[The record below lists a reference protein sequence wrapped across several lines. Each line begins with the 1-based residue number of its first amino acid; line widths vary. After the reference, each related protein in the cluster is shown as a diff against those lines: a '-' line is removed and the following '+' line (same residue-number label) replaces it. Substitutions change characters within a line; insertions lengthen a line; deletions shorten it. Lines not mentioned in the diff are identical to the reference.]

1 MDQFSTNQ
9 LRNIVLLSHSGA
21 GKTSLAESVLLAT
34 HTVNRLGKVEDGT
47 TVSDYEPEEQRRQTS
62 LQTSVLSTVWK
73 QTKLNI
79 LDTPG
84 YAEFLGECISALRVA
99 DAAILVVSAPAG
111 VEVGTEQMWRR
122 LQAQNVPT
130 IVFINKMDRENAD
143 FNAALTQVRNRLG
156 SQCVAL
162 NLPIGAEA
170 NFQGVAN
177 LLDGQV
183 PDDLKAAA
191 EQAREQLM
199 EAVAETDDELTEK
212 YLEEGELAPEQLME
226 GLRKAIRS
234 GQVVPVLAGSA
245 TASLGV
251 EELLDVAVT
260 YLPSPDQAPAT
271 TASKGGESVELTAAS
286 DGPLAA
292 FVFKTAA
299 DPFVGKLSYFRVY
312 SGTFKPGEAWN
323 VTKNSAER
331 VAQVFVQV
339 GKTQEHVP
347 QLAAGDI
354 GSVAKL
360 AATTTGNTLGAKAAP
375 LSLSPASFPNP
386 IYSVAIAPKSEAD
399 NDKMSSALN
408 RITEEDPSLHVG
420 RDSATGEFVLSGLGS
435 THVDVTAERIHRK
448 FGVELVVSPPHVAY
462 RETVTKVIKTEYRHK
477 KQSGGH
483 GQYGHVMMRLEPN
496 PGGGFAFG
504 NEVVGGNVPKDFIPA
519 VEKGVI
525 KALDDG
531 ALAGFPVVDVKA
543 VLYDGSSHPVDS
555 SGVSFEIAGSMAFK
569 KGMSEGAPVLLEPVM
584 KMHITVPTDHMGD
597 VIGDLNTR
605 RAHIVGM
612 IPEGDQTSVEAQVPQ
627 AETLQYA
634 TTLRALTQGRGSFE
648 MEFDHYA
655 AVPAHLIPR
664 IVSETKGEPAQV

>member
-9 LRNIVLLSHSGA
+9 LRDIVLLSHSGA
-21 GKTSLAESVLLAT
+21 GKTSLAEAVLLAT
-34 HTVNRLGKVEDGT
+34 HTISRLGKVEDGT
-47 TVSDYEPEEQRRQTS
+47 TVSDYEPEEQRRQAS

-84 YAEFLGECISALRVA
+84 YAEFLGESISALRVA

-111 VEVGTEQMWRR
+111 VQVGTQQMWRR

-130 IVFINKMDRENAD
+130 IIFINKMDRENAD
-143 FNAALTQVRNRLG
+143 FNATLTQVRDRLG

-170 NFQGVAN
+170 NFTGVAN
-177 LLDGQV
+177 LLEGQV
-183 PDDLKAAA
+183 PDDLRAAA
-191 EQAREQLM
+191 DQAREQLM

-212 YLEEGELAPEQLME
+212 YLEAGELAPEQLME

-245 TASLGV
+245 TACLGI
-251 EELLDVAVT
+251 EELLDIAVT
-260 YLPSPDQAPAT
+260 YLPSPDQAPAA
-271 TASKGGESVELTAAS
+271 TASKGDESVELIADS
-286 DGPLAA
+286 NGPLAA
-292 FVFKTAA
+292 FVFKTSA

-312 SGTFKPGEAWN
+312 SGTFKTGEAWN
-323 VTKNSAER
+323 VTKNSVER
-331 VAQVFVQV
+331 VAQISVQV
-339 GKTQEHVP
+339 GKTQEHVTE
-347 QLAAGDI
+347 LAAGDI

-360 AATTTGNTLGAKAAP
+360 ADVTTGDTLGVKGTP
-375 LSLSPASFPNP
+375 LSLSPVSFPNP
-386 IYSVAIAPKSEAD
+386 VYSVAITPKSQAD
-399 NDKMSSALN
+399 NDKMSSALS
-408 RITEEDPSLHVG
+408 RIVEEDLSLHVG
-420 RDSATGEFVLSGLGS
+420 RDSATGDFVLSGLGG
-435 THVDVTAERIHRK
+435 THVEVTAERIHRK
-448 FGVELVVSPPHVAY
+448 FGVDLELAPPHVAY
-462 RETVTKVIKTEYRHK
+462 RETITKVTKAEYRHK

-504 NEVVGGNVPKDFIPA
+504 NEVVGGSVPKDFITS

-569 KGMSEGAPVLLEPVM
+569 KGMSEGSPALLEPVM
-584 KMHITVPTDHMGD
+584 KMHITVPTDYMGE

-605 RAHIVGM
+605 RAHIGGM
-612 IPEGDQTSVEAQVPQ
+612 NPEGDQTTVEAAVPQ
-627 AETLQYA
+627 AEALQYA
-634 TTLRALTQGRGSFE
+634 TILRALTQGQGYFD
-648 MEFDHYA
+648 MAFDHYA

-664 IVSETKGEPAQV
+664 IVSAVKGEPDQV